1 MSFRTGC
8 GRFNVLIVILSG
20 LVIMGATIEN
30 ISIAFILPFAN
41 CDLNMTTTELGVVS
55 SIAFLG
61 IVVSSHFWGFMADTW
76 GRLKVIRLTATCALV
91 SAVLSAFSP
100 NASMLAF
107 LRFCV
112 GIL

>member
-1 MSFRTGC
+1 MRIGK
-8 GRFNVLIVILSG
+8 GRFNVFIVILSG
-20 LVIMGATIEN
+20 IVIMGATIEN
-30 ISIAFILPFAN
+30 ISIAFVLPHAN
-41 CDLNMTTTELGVVS
+41 CDLKLTTTELGLVS

-76 GRLKVIRLTATCALV
+76 GRQKVIRLTATCALI
-91 SAVLSAFSP
+91 SALLSAFAM
-100 NASMLAF
+100 NAVTLVL